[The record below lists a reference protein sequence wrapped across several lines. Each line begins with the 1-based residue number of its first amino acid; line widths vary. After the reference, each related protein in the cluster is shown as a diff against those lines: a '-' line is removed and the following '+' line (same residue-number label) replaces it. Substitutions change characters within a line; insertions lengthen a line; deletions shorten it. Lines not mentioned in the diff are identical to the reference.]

1 MKLESLVIAD
11 QDAAVNTSLNLAHT
25 ARHVLGVDL
34 ARRFWSKFLNSDLFK
49 EDILLSLREKKNPF

>member
-11 QDAAVNTSLNLAHT
+11 QDAAVNTSLGLAHT

-34 ARRFWSKFLNSDLFK
+34 ARRFWTKLFK
-49 EDILLSLREKKNPF
+49 FFVLEKDIFLS

>member
-1 MKLESLVIAD
+1 
-11 QDAAVNTSLNLAHT
+11 
-25 ARHVLGVDL
+25 L